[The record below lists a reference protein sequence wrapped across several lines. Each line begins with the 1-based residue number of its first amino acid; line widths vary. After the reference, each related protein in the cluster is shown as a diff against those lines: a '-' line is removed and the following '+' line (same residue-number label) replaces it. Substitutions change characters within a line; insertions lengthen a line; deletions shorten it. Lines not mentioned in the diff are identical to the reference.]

1 LYNKKCLDG
10 GNHPGGGILSDKDI
24 VADNIDVGKRLIL
37 AYMLQ
42 NRPRIVPP
50 LEQFERTVFF
60 MENRIPDDVLS
71 DYVREYVNSTR
82 RESYARHP
90 ERVMRQRLTSAANL
104 LNRHGLIDDRQ
115 RASILEAVK
124 GANV

>member
-1 LYNKKCLDG
+1 M
-10 GNHPGGGILSDKDI
+10 S
-24 VADNIDVGKRLIL
+24 
-37 AYMLQ
+37 
-42 NRPRIVPP
+42 
-50 LEQFERTVFF
+50 
-60 MENRIPDDVLS
+60 ENRIPDDVLS

-115 RASILEAVK
+115 RASILEAVRE
-124 GANV
+124 ANT

>member
-1 LYNKKCLDG
+1 MTAIIGRRAIPYRTTVLY
-10 GNHPGGGILSDKDI
+10 H
-24 VADNIDVGKRLIL
+24 
-37 AYMLQ
+37 
-42 NRPRIVPP
+42 NRPQTAICDYYAALFSAV
-50 LEQFERTVFF
+50 LEQYRKDGFC
-60 MENRIPDDVLS
+60 MSENRIPDDVLS
-71 DYVREYVNSTR
+71 NYVREYVNSTR

-124 GANV
+124 EASA